1 VGVVILGVAKPN
13 EDSTSAE
20 KSRPAL
26 SLVIPVYNGGAT
38 IRWLVDQI
46 HEVFRDI
53 EIEVVLVNDGSTDYS
68 EGACAL
74 LVEKY
79 PGTVCY
85 THLARNFGEHN
96 AVLAGLRQATGRY
109 VAVLDDDGQN
119 PPHEVLRML
128 DHAQQHDL
136 DVVYGR
142 YQQRKHSWPRR
153 LGSWF
158 NDRVANFVL
167 DKPRGIY
174 LSSFKVMSRLVVDEV
189 VKYGGPFP
197 YIDGLLLRSTRNVDE
212 IAVVHCPR
220 RAGRSGYTLSK
231 LLGLWLNMFLG
242 FSVAPLRLAL
252 AVGATASALSLLM
265 LVAIVVDKICINP
278 EVTVGIPSVLTCI
291 ALFAGVQL
299 MMLGMLGEY
308 VGRVFLQQNGVPQ
321 YVVRYVQRGAA
332 VAPALHDTRLSDEQ
346 TLSITVP

>member
-1 VGVVILGVAKPN
+1 VEFDRITALSN
-13 EDSTSAE
+13 ENSNEVE
-20 KSRPAL
+20 KTRAAL

-38 IRWLVDQI
+38 IRGLVEEI
-46 HEVFRDI
+46 HAVLSDVGF
-53 EIEVVLVNDGSTDYS
+53 EVVLVNDGSVDFS
-68 EGACAL
+68 EGACTL

-79 PGTVCY
+79 PNTVCY
-85 THLARNFGEHN
+85 VHLARNFGEHT
-96 AVLAGLRQATGRY
+96 AVLAGLRQASGRY

-119 PPHEVLRML
+119 PPHEVLRMFE
-128 DHAQQHDL
+128 HAWQHDL

-142 YQQRKHSWPRR
+142 YEQRKHPWPRR

-158 NDRVANFVL
+158 NDKVANFVL

-197 YIDGLLLRSTRNVDE
+197 YLDGLILRITRNIGE
-212 IAVVHCPR
+212 ITVSHCPR
-220 RAGRSGYTLSK
+220 RSGRSGYTLSK
-231 LLGLWLNMFLG
+231 LVGLWLNMFLG

-265 LVAIVVDKICINP
+265 LVAIVVDKFWINP
-278 EVTVGIPSVLTCI
+278 QVTVGIPSVLTCI

-308 VGRVFLQQNGVPQ
+308 VGRIFLQQNGTPQ
-321 YVVRYVQRGAA
+321 YFVRYVQRGKAA
-332 VAPALHDTRLSDEQ
+332 ADSLRDTHPSSGQTRQVTVA
-346 TLSITVP
+346 